1 MWHHNTSQ
9 PPRSPWPPHG
19 AAPAQ
24 LLPQPWAQRSARPME
39 TQRQPRAPLQC
50 LILAATKRGC
60 CAWDRVESFLF
71 NSCRSSII
79 SQSCCSLG
87 ALTETPQHW
96 QRRTPTPPQPP
107 GHPCSAPRW
116 GRDSKTVQ
124 TWEVFT
130 AEWNQAGSDTVCDLT
145 HCDPD
150 HSPHGAQGSRAAG
163 SAQPHSEP
171 SMWHWDPRGPM
182 LAVGTGWAPELGLT
196 QKNWKATI
204 RSPYF
209 WPQVFGCL
217 CLLPED
223 VTRSG
228 FEIVTIRQRVQEQLR
243 MRVSTAM
250 GWELPEVGAMEGPW
264 EQT

>member
-1 MWHHNTSQ
+1 MRCGTTTHPS
-9 PPRSPWPPHG
+9 PP
-19 AAPAQ
+19 AARGRPMAQ
-24 LLPQPWAQRSARPME
+24 LQHSSCPNPEHSTALGRWKHSASPGLLSS
-39 TQRQPRAPLQC
+39 AWS
-50 LILAATKRGC
+50 LAAAKRGC

-150 HSPHGAQGSRAAG
+150 HSPHGAQGSWAAG

-171 SMWHWDPRGPM
+171 SM
-182 LAVGTGWAPELGLT
+182 
-196 QKNWKATI
+196 
-204 RSPYF
+204 
-209 WPQVFGCL
+209 
-217 CLLPED
+217 
-223 VTRSG
+223 
-228 FEIVTIRQRVQEQLR
+228 
-243 MRVSTAM
+243 
-250 GWELPEVGAMEGPW
+250 
-264 EQT
+264 